1 MSCWQ
6 RGKEKFYSHSESQ
19 GHRDVLHDLS
29 WKYKHSV
36 FGHLFQSPFQ
46 QQEAT
51 DGPMSDHLPFC
62 LNPFS
67 MDRFLDSSI
76 LLLSFFIW
84 VNSENW
90 WLNCLLHVLWWLVF
104 SLFLFC
110 FLFLISLSHGHLATR
125 RSKPSPRGPQ
135 SSRVFWPVSQFQVE
149 VSSTHR
155 TLVWTVTRQ
164 GLGLDTPGL
173 ETVKSLAVNVW
184 FCPKHWMLKWLIS
197 RHKYL
202 IIYSICQFPV
212 KRLLFPVMVKGV
224 AGVQEAG
231 MPPGRSLR

>member
-1 MSCWQ
+1 MCSMAYLDNTNILVSAIFF
-6 RGKEKFYSHSESQ
+6 R
-19 GHRDVLHDLS
+19 VLFNSKRSLTDLCLIICP
-29 WKYKHSV
+29 SV
-36 FGHLFQSPFQ
+36 YIHVVDF
-46 QQEAT
+46 
-51 DGPMSDHLPFC
+51 
-62 LNPFS
+62 
-67 MDRFLDSSI
+67 SI

-110 FLFLISLSHGHLATR
+110 FPFLISLSHGHLTIR
-125 RSKPSPRGPQ
+125 RPKPSPRGPQ
-135 SSRVFWPVSQFQVE
+135 SSRVFLPVSQFQVE
-149 VSSTHR
+149 VLSTHR
-155 TLVWTVTRQ
+155 TLVWTSTRQ

-173 ETVKSLAVNVW
+173 ETVKSLGVNVW

-231 MPPGRSLR
+231 MPPGRSSR